1 MAKYVSF
8 IDECGNTGTDLLEKK
23 QPLFTLASVSVPKV
37 SAEYLR
43 EQVNVVFSSLKEKDE
58 KELKARNWVRSAP
71 KREGMRR
78 LLEEVRLQ
86 EGFVTVAAV
95 DKIWL
100 LASLVVQNFLDTEYN
115 SKANVYL
122 SPSLFDPVDAREIA
136 SYFYSVIDKGDREII
151 AAAFRKPTLES
162 VRRACDYLVSI
173 TDNVALKEILEDCD
187 VKRLY
192 SEDLVHT
199 AWKKA
204 GVEYS
209 PNLAAFADLGRRLAL
224 SLEKR
229 LSETDVVFDHCV
241 EFDDPFSSL
250 YEFCKDFN
258 YVEEKDRILGMNTWR
273 GFIDRFDVAN
283 SKSEPLLLL
292 ADIVATGFTKT
303 AEKILQGRE
312 LNDFDETLI
321 KLLKSSG
328 LDNSINVIMPTNQG
342 ECLLRRVSQR
352 ECWPWPTHCRY

>member
-8 IDECGNTGTDLLEKK
+8 VDECGNTGTDLLEKK
-23 QPLFTLASVSVPKV
+23 QPLFTLACVSVPEV

-43 EQVNVVFSSLKEKDE
+43 EQVNAVFSGLKEKDE
-58 KELKARNWVRSAP
+58 KELKARNWVKSAP
-71 KREGMRR
+71 KREGMRK
-78 LLEEVRLQ
+78 LLEEVRMQ

-100 LASLVVQNFLDTEYN
+100 LAALVVQNFLDPAYN
-115 SKANVYL
+115 SKAEVYL
-122 SPSLFDPVDAREIA
+122 GPALFNPDAAREIA
-136 SYFYSVIDKGDREII
+136 SYFHSVIAKGDCEII
-151 AAAFRKPTLES
+151 VAAFRKPTLES
-162 VRRACDYLVSI
+162 VRRAFDYLVSI
-173 TDNVALKEILEDCD
+173 TDNVAFKEILEDCD

-192 SEDLVHT
+192 SEDLVYH

-209 PNLAAFADLGRRLAL
+209 PNLAAFADLGRRLAG

-229 LSETDVVFDHCV
+229 SSETDVVFDHCV
-241 EFDDPFSSL
+241 EFDEPFNSL

-258 YVEEKDRILGMNTWR
+258 YVEEKDRILGMNTWK

-321 KLLKSSG
+321 KLVQSSD
-328 LDNSINVIMPTNQG
+328 LDNSINVIMPTNQC
-342 ECLLRRVSQR
+342 ERLLERVS
-352 ECWPWPTHCRY
+352 P